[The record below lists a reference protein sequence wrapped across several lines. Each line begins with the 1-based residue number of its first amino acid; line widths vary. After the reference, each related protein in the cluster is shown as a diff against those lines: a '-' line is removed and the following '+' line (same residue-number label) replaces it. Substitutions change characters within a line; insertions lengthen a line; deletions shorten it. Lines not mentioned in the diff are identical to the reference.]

1 MITLVSL
8 SKRPIFI
15 LSFLLLTLICF
26 LPTLAQSR
34 SIFELEGIIDNP
46 NLSVQSFD
54 VVGDRLYTIFP
65 GTYNSGDEAASFSI
79 VDLNTLEV
87 LDTLLLYELLNNF
100 TSKP

>member
-34 SIFELEGIIDNP
+34 SIFQHEETV
-46 NLSVQSFD
+46 NLPVQSFD

-65 GTYNSGDEAASFSI
+65 GTNDSGDGAALLAI
-79 VDLNTLEV
+79 VDLNTLAI
-87 LDTLLLYELLNNF
+87 LDALSGLDGLSGY
-100 TSKP
+100 PGDM